1 MEDSTIGEGNKR
13 KKEVNVYRC
22 SRCHAMITYEGK
34 LGQKIKIEC
43 HNCGKKSMIEPDLKK
58 PEKMLPV
65 TKNKSKDENLSSEK
79 KPIKDYTTL
88 VEKTRSQFS
97 EKITLHKKILILF
110 ASFVIVMILSLLFIE
125 TKNGNI
131 YIELLYVSIF
141 IGIMVIRERIDEFIP
156 HHLKKKVNIIT
167 SVFIVMFFGIVIN
180 EIIGL
185 IST

>member
-22 SRCHAMITYEGK
+22 PRCHAMITYEGK

-79 KPIKDYTTL
+79 KPIQDYKTL
-88 VEKTRSQFS
+88 VEKTRSHFI
-97 EKITLHKKILILF
+97 EKMTLSNKILILF
-110 ASFVIVMILSLLFIE
+110 ASFVTVTILSLLFIAA
-125 TKNGNI
+125 KSGNI

-141 IGIMVIRERIDEFIP
+141 IGIMITREIIDEFIP
-156 HHLKKKVNIIT
+156 PHLKKKVNIIMG
-167 SVFIVMFFGIVIN
+167 VFIITFFGIVIN
-180 EIIGL
+180 EIISL